1 MTMPELIR
9 ESTPVARKHYPCEA
23 SHWINQANWGASD
36 FEPDEQLLL
45 SAAEADRFK
54 IRPGTRYLYQVQR
67 VDGRLEVFRARI
79 DMHNL
84 CLKYE
89 LYPEE

>member
-1 MTMPELIR
+1 MSELIR
-9 ESTPVARKHYPCEA
+9 ESTPIARRHYPCEA
-23 SHWINQANWGASD
+23 SHWINQSNFGD
-36 FEPDEQLLL
+36 EEFEPDELLLL
-45 SAAEADRFK
+45 SAAKADRFK
-54 IRPGTRYLYQVQR
+54 IRPGTRYLNQVQR
-67 VDGRLEVFRARI
+67 VDGRIENFRARI